1 MKRNMVL
8 TLVLILLICSIS
20 VGNLVVA
27 KDDNDTYI
35 KVKLTNYS
43 NSNVVNLNSDVGFSI
58 YELDSTG
65 KITKKEDITA
75 KSLSVKL
82 ESNGAISLY
91 DSSNKKL
98 LTLATNQLI
107 SSKDGSQRIVK
118 VGNSQYRD
126 YITFA
131 KNGDKL
137 TTINYV
143 ELENYLRGVVPK
155 EMPASTFH
163 IEALKAQAV
172 ATRTYTIRNINK
184 HSSEGANLCD
194 STHCQEYGGIAGE
207 HSRTNQAVEETKG
220 MIITYGGKPIDA
232 AYHSNSGGYTD
243 NAHEIW
249 GSSKTA
255 YLVAVKDVYSENQS
269 GYIWE
274 KTFSADDL
282 SNRLKTKG
290 HDVGNLI
297 DIQIVSKTEGGRAK
311 QVKIIGTKGEKTI
324 TGEQFRSAVGSTEIR
339 STLFTTIKKEGSY
352 SNETSVYVIG
362 GDSITRSVKLKDV
375 YMIDSSGK
383 ISKAGDTVYA
393 ITKDGIQ
400 KVNNGGTTTDLKF
413 TFNGKGYGHG
423 IGMSQY
429 GANKMATEGKKY
441 EDILKF
447 YYTGVKVEPYSGK

>member
-1 MKRNMVL
+1 
-8 TLVLILLICSIS
+8 
-20 VGNLVVA
+20 
-27 KDDNDTYI
+27 
-35 KVKLTNYS
+35 
-43 NSNVVNLNSDVGFSI
+43 
-58 YELDSTG
+58 
-65 KITKKEDITA
+65 
-75 KSLSVKL
+75 
-82 ESNGAISLY
+82 
-91 DSSNKKL
+91 
-98 LTLATNQLI
+98 
-107 SSKDGSQRIVK
+107 
-118 VGNSQYRD
+118 
-126 YITFA
+126 
-131 KNGDKL
+131 
-137 TTINYV
+137 
-143 ELENYLRGVVPK
+143 
-155 EMPASTFH
+155 
-163 IEALKAQAV
+163 
-172 ATRTYTIRNINK
+172 
-184 HSSEGANLCD
+184 ANLCD

-282 SNRLKTKG
+282 SNRLKAKG

-324 TGEQFRSAVGSTEIR
+324 TGEQFRSAIGSTEIR

-352 SNETSVYVIG
+352 SNDTSVYVIG

-375 YMIDSSGK
+375 YMIDSNGK
-383 ISKAGDTVYA
+383 ISKAGATVYA

-400 KVNNGGTTTDLKF
+400 KVNNGSTTTDLKF

-423 IGMSQY
+423 IGMSQD

>member
-20 VGNLVVA
+20 IGNLVVA

-98 LTLATNQLI
+98 LTLATNRLI

-118 VGNSQYRD
+118 VGSSQYRD

-155 EMPASTFH
+155 EMPASSFH

-172 ATRTYTIRNINK
+172 AARTYTIRNINK
-184 HSSEGANLCD
+184 HSSEGANLC
-194 STHCQEYGGIAGE
+194 
-207 HSRTNQAVEETKG
+207 
-220 MIITYGGKPIDA
+220 
-232 AYHSNSGGYTD
+232 
-243 NAHEIW
+243 
-249 GSSKTA
+249 
-255 YLVAVKDVYSENQS
+255 
-269 GYIWE
+269 
-274 KTFSADDL
+274 
-282 SNRLKTKG
+282 
-290 HDVGNLI
+290 
-297 DIQIVSKTEGGRAK
+297 
-311 QVKIIGTKGEKTI
+311 
-324 TGEQFRSAVGSTEIR
+324 
-339 STLFTTIKKEGSY
+339 
-352 SNETSVYVIG
+352 
-362 GDSITRSVKLKDV
+362 
-375 YMIDSSGK
+375 
-383 ISKAGDTVYA
+383 
-393 ITKDGIQ
+393 
-400 KVNNGGTTTDLKF
+400 
-413 TFNGKGYGHG
+413 
-423 IGMSQY
+423 
-429 GANKMATEGKKY
+429 
-441 EDILKF
+441 
-447 YYTGVKVEPYSGK
+447 